1 MRGKD
6 IGLALQGGGSYAAF
20 TSGVLKRLLYSRA
33 RFLLPEQIRSISGTS
48 GGAINAV
55 LLGKAIHDNQKNPT
69 DYVSR
74 MWQLNRIENMLKR
87 EFPFFKL
94 LPREF
99 LSVLVRIQRK
109 NRESRTLLSAKIP
122 KIPQNS
128 RLKSFTFRAINKMLH
143 YAAPT
148 LPEDLQVGV
157 LPNKRPYVTVAA
169 TEVRTAQA
177 HYFTN
182 NTRMIKR
189 FQRFEIAHKHRSMKE
204 LTLQG
209 VYASIAH
216 PNLLRPVHI
225 DDDVYWDGYYTSN
238 PPFVHLFRE
247 GCDEVILI
255 RLVQR
260 EREEVR
266 EDRQY
271 IKDRTEEII
280 QNTTLNMEI
289 LAYLAMREIMLS
301 SQASSEGLDLKLGL
315 KKVKPTAVFHEIRL
329 LKSGNIA
336 DEGYPL
342 AALVDKLI
350 GMGEKVVSDKNGFI
364 KTYRGAEKGLEVIS
378 EINFETEEVASRA
391 VDLDK
396 LLFQEQEDSD
406 QAVTDASDKTG

>member
-1 MRGKD
+1 MKGKD
-6 IGLALQGGGSYAAF
+6 VGLALQGGGSYAAF
-20 TSGVLKRLLYSRA
+20 TSGVLKRLLDGRA
-33 RFLLPEQIRSISGTS
+33 RFLAPEQIRSISGTS

-74 MWQLNRIENMLKR
+74 MWQLNQIENMLKR

-94 LPREF
+94 LPRDF
-99 LSVLVRIQRK
+99 LSALVSMQRK
-109 NRESRTLLSAKIP
+109 STESNPLLVAKIP
-122 KIPQNS
+122 KIAQNNS
-128 RLKSFTFRAINKMLH
+128 AKSFALRAIDKMLH
-143 YAAPT
+143 FAAPT
-148 LPEDLQVGV
+148 LPQDLHVGV

-169 TEVRTAQA
+169 TEVRTARA

-182 NTRMIKR
+182 NTRMIKK
-189 FQRFEIAHKHRSMKE
+189 FQRFEIAHKNKSMKE

-216 PNLLRPVHI
+216 PNLLRPVQI

-255 RLVQR
+255 RLVQH

-289 LAYLAMREIMLS
+289 LAYLAMREVMLS
-301 SQASSEGLDLKLGL
+301 AQASNGGLDLKLGL
-315 KKVKPTAVFHEIRL
+315 KKVKPTAIFHEIRL

-342 AALVDKLI
+342 AGLVDKLI
-350 GMGEKVVSDKNGFI
+350 GLGEKVVSDKNGFI
-364 KTYRGAEKGLEVIS
+364 KTYRGAEKGLEIIS
-378 EINFETEEVASRA
+378 EINFESEEVASR
-391 VDLDK
+391 VIDLDK
-396 LLFQEQEDSD
+396 LLFEEQEDL
-406 QAVTDASDKTG
+406 AATGDPPAKKAK